1 MIIVGKAPF
10 IKEIDDAIATF
21 LAEQSQPVDFILLDE
36 EEWHSAIKEGL
47 VSDKDSEF
55 IYKDIYIVKYGCMP
69 SNKNRVSVTFDA
81 YAKNHNH
88 GYKEVVKNG
97 R

>member
-21 LAEQSQPVDFILLDE
+21 LAEQSQPVDFIILDDE
-36 EEWHSAIKEGL
+36 EWYCAIKEGL
-47 VSDKDSEF
+47 VSSKYSEF
-55 IYKDIYIVKYGCMP
+55 IYKDIYIVKNGCMP
-69 SNKNRVSVTFDA
+69 SNKNRVSVTYDA
-81 YAKNHNH
+81 YVKNHDH